1 MDLQP
6 EITWHMRACLV
17 EFLIEVHLNFQL
29 RPETLYLTCNIVDRY
44 VSRRVVYKK
53 HYQLVGCAALWI
65 AAKFEDTKERVPT
78 LRDLCEIC
86 RDEYDESAFIQME
99 GHVLATIAWRVGHP
113 SAEAWLRLLAID
125 HLPFEESQTQH
136 IARFLMEITLF
147 YREFLGYPPSVVAQA
162 ALLLARYTLGLPRR
176 VRLFRLFFLWRSQFS
191 FRVWQLLASLR
202 TEY

>member
-1 MDLQP
+1 MDMQP
-6 EITWHMRACLV
+6 EIQWHMRACLV

-65 AAKFEDTKERVPT
+65 ASKFEDPKERVPT
-78 LRDLCEIC
+78 VRDLCEIC
-86 RDEYDESAFIQME
+86 RDEYDESAFVQME

-113 SAEAWLRLLAID
+113 TAEAWLRIACVGVC
-125 HLPFEESQTQH
+125 FEDSRTQH

-147 YREFLGYPPSVVAQA
+147 HREFLSFPPSVIAQA
-162 ALLLARYTLGLPRR
+162 ALLLARYTLNKPRR
-176 VRLFRLFFLWRSQFS
+176 VCFTLKIFCWFIRVTQYLWT
-191 FRVWQLLASLR
+191 LLSHSSN
-202 TEY
+202 